1 MKVSSLSYQF
11 IDVVKEK
18 MESSCD
24 NEESMEIEQAANE
37 LVGKD
42 KLHMLRP
49 SGNRPETST
58 PAAVGA
64 AAAVTAAWVY
74 TLDAVGRRPGKKYE
88 DWTQTSAQVK
98 EVAPGLNVARLLQMR
113 GEVF

>member
-1 MKVSSLSYQF
+1 MKVSSLSCQF
-11 IDVVKEK
+11 VDVVKEK
-18 MESSCD
+18 MESLYEQEGD
-24 NEESMEIEQAANE
+24 IGIEQAANE

-49 SGNRPETST
+49 SADRPETST

-64 AAAVTAAWVY
+64 AAAVAAAWVY

-88 DWTQTSAQVK
+88 DWTQASTQAR
-98 EVAPGLNVARLLQMR
+98 EIAPGLNVARLLQIR